1 MSVCYF
7 DAYILPTIQFDS
19 RQGRKFPSRQQA
31 LYCSPT
37 ERSGFGL
44 RLRDTEYMHR
54 AGSPQAQR
62 NMTGRQA
69 TMEAKKAPAP
79 PLCCI
84 GPDGLF

>member
-19 RQGRKFPSRQQA
+19 RQGRYFPSRQQA

-54 AGSPQAQR
+54 AITSGDMPFCSSR
-62 NMTGRQA
+62 SIVA
-69 TMEAKKAPAP
+69 TDFESAA
-79 PLCCI
+79 
-84 GPDGLF
+84 